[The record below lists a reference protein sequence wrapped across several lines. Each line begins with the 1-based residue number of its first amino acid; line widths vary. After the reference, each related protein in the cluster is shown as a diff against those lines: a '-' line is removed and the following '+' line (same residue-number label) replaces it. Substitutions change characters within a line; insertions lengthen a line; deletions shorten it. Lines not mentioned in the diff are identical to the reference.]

1 MFHECENDQLMD
13 RFNSWLLLDY
23 HHIHAHTDMY
33 DTQNS
38 LNINNPLRPGSSA
51 ERYSALFSWFLRQ
64 LRARSPQSESATPWG
79 DSHNCQRVKN
89 RRSRIRR
96 RTWTSDLLHRTQRKG
111 GKTFYRH
118 RQLQVLVSVQ
128 RDDVTDDTVIFT
140 VWYFTSLLTNWQT
153 SCVIRTEFKQD
164 QHSIYLSSVTRIQRN
179 VKVQFWVFPCS
190 AASYFPSTRVSDS
203 CNYQLI
209 CRQCL

>member
-1 MFHECENDQLMD
+1 MLILTCMTHRTAWTLTTHWGPAALQK
-13 RFNSWLLLDY
+13 
-23 HHIHAHTDMY
+23 
-33 DTQNS
+33 DTRRCS
-38 LNINNPLRPGSSA
+38 PDFSVSSGPVH
-51 ERYSALFSWFLRQ
+51 
-64 LRARSPQSESATPWG
+64 LRASQQHRGEILIT
-79 DSHNCQRVKN
+79 VKV
-89 RRSRIRR
+89 SKTGGVGIRR